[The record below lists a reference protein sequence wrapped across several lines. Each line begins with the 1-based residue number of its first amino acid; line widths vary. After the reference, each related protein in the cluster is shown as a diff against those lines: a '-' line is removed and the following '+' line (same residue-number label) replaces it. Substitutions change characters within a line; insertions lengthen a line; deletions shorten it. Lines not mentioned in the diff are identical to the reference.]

1 MNSLSLRILRGQ
13 LLREVITLLLFAGL
27 MLQSATA
34 VAPDWWSTRGALMPD
49 TDSDDFAVANVGQ
62 LKTIAQKAAQE
73 MNDSFPGG
81 AGTALNA
88 MVNDWLA
95 PPASGVTRDDY
106 AALTLGQLKTI
117 AKPFYDRLADV
128 GLRPANTYPWTGT
141 NPDDYALAN
150 LGQVKTVFA
159 FPVPPL
165 VQLATQ
171 TGIPSAPLLAAVQ
184 AWQNISMD
192 QRAEDAT
199 LDDLDGDGISNL
211 QEYLMGSPLFDPADI
226 DGDRIPN
233 AVEDLYPGILSK
245 SRFADAVEDYDGDG
259 VMNFEEIQLGLS
271 LSAPTSGRTD
281 GLSDAQVLAAHLKQ
295 TLPGTVREMAQRQ
308 LWDYSILLLTEYD
321 TDDGLLT
328 GHAEWQI
335 QEDANANGQPDGWE
349 AYIAAYVPPVTRT
362 TYADC
367 DGDHMP
373 DTWEYRYQLDLRDTG
388 DAGSNLFY
396 SVTVPQAPVAPNPAD
411 YSPEDYTAALAQYQ
425 IDLASYTPQYAFMV
439 QTDPDLDHLCNLR
452 EYYLGSNPR
461 LADTNGDG
469 TADETALLAGNDPSG
484 GGVNQGKEAQ
494 ADDDGDG
501 VTNAQEIKLGIDPS
515 QSNAALDQD
524 GDGFTDV
531 EEAQAGSGIFDSG
544 SRSGPAILA
553 SIKSYSFLYDE
564 SQPFPN
570 GTIYRRFSGRSYN
583 DYGVEFINISE
594 WDAGNSSDQSTAIR
608 GAFNTGIFG
617 GTEQLTQQAFPQ
629 IYFGNTEL
637 TRTWCSAT
645 TGGAF
650 THEGGGDATK
660 FTIVGA
666 TISNPPKVPWTRL
679 YLVKKYTGSTQDYG
693 SESDMI
699 FGDEMGIVV
708 FSQDAEGNQSVT
720 YQPTV
725 ADPAISNDGNSL
737 IITPPQVDNQIISY
751 RLTPFPLE
759 FVIPDVA
766 INAKTIIYDQ
776 NRIGDEN
783 TWTDQG
789 ANPPSYQPS
798 ENDNQAV
805 LNRQYKKAEEL
816 KIARFRNSLY
826 KNGIVNL
833 TREDDAFVVRITGN
847 EYENK
852 AGTVT
857 LQAFDENGHPEGDEQ
872 TIALRWYANPDP
884 GLYSAP
890 MVLVSDDAD
899 RNGLRCYDENGN
911 AGNHPELAFKVSGNG
926 SLRLQ
931 SFKIGEKKSISVE
944 GYSVPAAKISNNVPI
959 TVYVLETAEDPD
971 RTEVFQRVD
980 EHIKTANERWL
991 QVGVRLNP
999 SIKPVL
1005 RIPALKQQMIEVDP
1019 ATHDKRNCVYWNV
1032 IQPAQRPADEVLLAD
1047 MTPKSKASDIVIIY
1061 ADVAVKGESRMKDQN
1076 GNLVG
1081 DYEHGMIRA
1090 AAWCPMTGDNTI
1102 SKENRLRY
1110 ENRIIVSFKDSQI
1123 FTLAHEIGHILTRQ
1137 KHYGDDYVDTK
1148 EIDGIENNILKK
1160 GDTIDFR
1167 VWKNLMRGTSPFNT
1181 IISTKRL
1188 YHSQENTIRTYLK
1201 TVPYFD

>member
-1 MNSLSLRILRGQ
+1 MRGQ
-13 LLREVITLLLFAGL
+13 FLREVITLLLFAGL

-34 VAPDWWSTRGALMPD
+34 VAPDWWSTRSALMLD
-49 TDSDDFAVANVGQ
+49 ADSDDFAVANLGQ
-62 LKTIAQKAAQE
+62 LKNLARKAAQE

-88 MVNDWLA
+88 MIDAWTA
-95 PPASGVTRDDY
+95 PPATGVSRDDY

-171 TGIPSAPLLAAVQ
+171 TGIPSTQLLTAVQ

-211 QEYLMGSPLFDPADI
+211 QEYLMGTPLFEPADI

-233 AVEDLYPGILSK
+233 TVEDLYPDILSK

-271 LSAPTSGRTD
+271 LSAASSGRTD
-281 GLSDAQVLAAHLKQ
+281 GLSDAQVLATHLKQ
-295 TLPGTVREMAQRQ
+295 ILPGTVREMAQRQ
-308 LWDYSILLLTEYD
+308 LWDYSIYLLTDYD
-321 TDDGLLT
+321 EDDGLLT
-328 GHAEWQI
+328 GHPEWQS
-335 QEDANANGQPDGWE
+335 QEDANANGLPDGWE
-349 AYIAAYVPPVTRT
+349 AYIAAYVPPVIRA
-362 TYADC
+362 TYNDC
-367 DGDHMP
+367 DGDRMP
-373 DTWEYRYQLDLRDTG
+373 DLWEYRYQFDLRDAG
-388 DAGSNLFY
+388 DAGYALFY
-396 SVTVPQAPVAPNPAD
+396 SVTVPQAPVAPNPTD
-411 YSPEDYTAALAQYQ
+411 YSPEDYTVALAQYQ
-425 IDLASYTPQYAFMV
+425 SALADYTFTV
-439 QTDPDLDHLCNLR
+439 QTDPDLDRLCNLR

-469 TADETALLAGNDPSG
+469 TADEAAVLAGNDPSG
-484 GGVNQGKEAQ
+484 GGPNQGKEAQ

-501 VTNAQEIKLGIDPS
+501 VTNAQELKLGINPS
-515 QSNAALDQD
+515 QSNAAQDQD
-524 GDGFTDV
+524 NDGFTDV
-531 EEAQAGSGIFDSG
+531 QEALAGSNIFDSG

-553 SIKSYSFLYDE
+553 SIKSYGFLYDE
-564 SQPFPN
+564 TQPFPN
-570 GTIYRRFSGRSYN
+570 GTIYKRFSGRSYN

-594 WDAGNSSDQSTAIR
+594 WDPGNSSDQGDAVR
-608 GAFNTGIFG
+608 GAFNTGTFG
-617 GTEQLTQQAFPQ
+617 GTEQLPQQAFPQ
-629 IYFGNTEL
+629 IYFGNEEL
-637 TRTWCSAT
+637 YRTWVSAF
-645 TGGAF
+645 TGGPY

-660 FTIVGA
+660 FTIIKA
-666 TISNPPKVPWTRL
+666 TIPNPPKVPWTRL
-679 YLVKKYTGSTQDYG
+679 YLVKKYTGSTQDYA

-759 FVIPDVA
+759 VVIPDVA

-776 NRIGDEN
+776 NGTHDEDV
-783 TWTDQG
+783 WTDQSS
-789 ANPPSYQPS
+789 NPPPNQTN
-798 ENDNQAV
+798 ENDNKAV

-816 KIARFRNSLY
+816 KIARFRNSLFN
-826 KNGIVNL
+826 NGIVNL
-833 TREDDAFVVRITGN
+833 SREDDAFVVRITGN
-847 EYENK
+847 EYKNK

-857 LQAFDENGHPEGDEQ
+857 LQAFDENGHPEGEGQ
-872 TIALRWYANPDP
+872 TIALHWTAKPDP
-884 GLYSAP
+884 GLYSIP
-890 MVLVSDDAD
+890 MVLVSDDVD
-899 RNGLRCYDENGN
+899 RNGLRCYDSNGN

-926 SLRLQ
+926 SLHLQ
-931 SFKIGEKKSISVE
+931 SFKIGDKESISVG

-959 TVYVLETAEDPD
+959 TVYVLETAKDPD

-980 EHIKTANERWL
+980 EHIKTANERLL

-1005 RIPALKQQMIEVDP
+1005 RIPALKQQKIEVDP
-1019 ATHDKRNCVYWNV
+1019 ATHEKRNCVYWNV

-1061 ADVAVKGESRMKDQN
+1061 ADVAVKGESRVKDKN

-1090 AAWCPMTGDNTI
+1090 AAWFPMTGDNTI

-1123 FTLAHEIGHILTRQ
+1123 FTLAHEIGHILTRRW
-1137 KHYGDDYVDTK
+1137 HYGEDYPDQE
-1148 EIDGIENNILKK
+1148 EIDVIEKNIMKK
-1160 GDTIDFR
+1160 GETIDFR

-1181 IISTKRL
+1181 ITSTKRL
-1188 YHSQENTIRTYLK
+1188 YHSQENLIRTYLK
-1201 TVPYFD
+1201 TVPY